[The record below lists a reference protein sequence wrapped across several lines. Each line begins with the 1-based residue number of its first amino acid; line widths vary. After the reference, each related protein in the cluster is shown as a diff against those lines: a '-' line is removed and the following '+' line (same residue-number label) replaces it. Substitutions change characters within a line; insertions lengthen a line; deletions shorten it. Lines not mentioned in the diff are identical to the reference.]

1 MADPVFD
8 QARSEAFAG
17 RMMDVLN
24 GAGITLMT
32 SIGHQ
37 VGLFDAMADCPPAT
51 SQQIA
56 AAAGLNERYVRE
68 WLGAMVTGR
77 VIDYDPDRRYL
88 RAAGR
93 ACGLADASR
102 RHRQPG
108 ALRRS
113 SCPCWPRLSSL

>member
-24 GAGITLMT
+24 GAGITLMM

-37 VGLFDAMADCPPAT
+37 VGLFDVLADLPPAT

-56 AAAGLNERYVRE
+56 EATGLNERYVRE
-68 WLGAMVTGR
+68 WLGAMLTGG
-77 VIDYDPDRRYL
+77 VIDYDQTAGTYALPTEHGAWL
-88 RAAGR
+88 TRAAGTDN
-93 ACGLADASR
+93 LAV
-102 RHRQPG
+102 Q
-108 ALRRS
+108 ALFI
-113 SCPCWPRLSSL
+113 PCWPRWSNR